1 MLYNV
6 WIQYTVC
13 HTMYGYSTLYAIQ
26 CMDTVQCMV
35 QCMALY
41 AYAVHYMHNVCTRMC
56 RSVQS
61 EVEAERGQREGVETE
76 LSHVREQLR
85 ERDVQIEQYVLAQR
99 VM

>member
-1 MLYNV
+1 MV
-6 WIQYTVC
+6 
-13 HTMYGYSTLYAIQ
+13 Q

-35 QCMALY
+35 QCMD
-41 AYAVHYMHNVCTRMC
+41 AVHYIYAMQCMC
-56 RSVQS
+56 LLYRSVQS
-61 EVEAERGQREGVETE
+61 EAEAERGQREDVETE